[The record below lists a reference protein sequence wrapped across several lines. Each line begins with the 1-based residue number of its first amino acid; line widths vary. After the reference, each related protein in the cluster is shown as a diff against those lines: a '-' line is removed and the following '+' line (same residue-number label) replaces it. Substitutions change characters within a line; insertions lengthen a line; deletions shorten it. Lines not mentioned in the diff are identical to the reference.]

1 MKLVFIKLGGSLIT
15 DKAKPF
21 SEDLKTIKRLA
32 SEIHKARIKGN
43 SLFIIGHG
51 GGSYPHVPAV
61 KYKTARGV
69 RNNASYRGIAE
80 VQDAAARL
88 NRIVVAELIKVG
100 ENAVSL
106 SPSSFMIGEDA
117 EIKRAF
123 LPPLLKILEFKM
135 LPVVYGDVVLDSK
148 KGCFIASTEKI
159 LNFLAL
165 KLKAK
170 FEIEK
175 VIHCG
180 KTDGVYDR
188 RGKTIPK
195 INIKNFDKVR
205 AEIGR
210 SYGIDVTG
218 GMFHKIEEALTL
230 AKKGI
235 PSAIINGARPGENGA
250 RPGEFLNVL
259 QGKSHRGTEVI

>member
-1 MKLVFIKLGGSLIT
+1 MKLVLIKLGGSLIT

-21 SEDLKTIKRLA
+21 TEDLKTIKRLA
-32 SEIHKARIKGN
+32 SEIHKAKEAG
-43 SLFIIGHG
+43 SLFIVGHG

-61 KYKTARGV
+61 KYKTAQGI

-88 NRIVVAELIKVG
+88 NRIVVAEFIKTG

-106 SPSSFMIGEDA
+106 SPSSFMLGEDA
-117 EIKRAF
+117 EIKKAF
-123 LPPLLKILEFKM
+123 LSPLLKILEFKM

-180 KTDGVYDR
+180 KTDGVYDKQ
-188 RGKTIPK
+188 GKTIPK
-195 INIKNFDKVR
+195 ISTENFDKVR
-205 AEIGR
+205 AEIGG
-210 SYGIDVTG
+210 SDGIDVTG
-218 GMFHKIEEALTL
+218 GMLHKIEEALTL
-230 AKKGI
+230 AKNGI
-235 PSAIINGARPGENGA
+235 PSVIINGARPGEL
-250 RPGEFLNVL
+250 LNAL
-259 QGKSHRGTEVI
+259 LGKFHRGTEVI